1 MIKVLMHGCNGRM
14 GQMIVNLVKEEKEME
29 IAAGVDKFDG
39 VANDFPVFSCIGDCT
54 VKADVVIDFSN
65 ASAVDGLR
73 EACVEKK
80 LPVVLCPPGLRD
92 EQIA

>member
-54 VKADVVIDFSN
+54 VIFPKQEQRMNFWIIVPGRKRRWFCA
-65 ASAVDGLR
+65 
-73 EACVEKK
+73 
-80 LPVVLCPPGLRD
+80 PPGFPRSSL
-92 EQIA
+92 